1 MIIIGIILIPKE
13 QWYIWKKWEVEALES
28 LFVLSALFM
37 IIIIENKTKE
47 GLMKGWNETNQFS
60 FLYCLGSDQLLL
72 PWSPKQC
79 SHSFFFSFFFVER
92 HLREIEFIAEIC
104 KDDMQKWKVY
114 MEKNKSQ
121 SPVLS
126 YKEEFI
132 MYELWC
138 WER

>member
-1 MIIIGIILIPKE
+1 
-13 QWYIWKKWEVEALES
+13 
-28 LFVLSALFM
+28 M

-60 FLYCLGSDQLLL
+60 WEDALLVEFELMGSDQLLL

-79 SHSFFFSFFFVER
+79 SHFSFFFDVER

-114 MEKNKSQ
+114 KEKNKSQ
-121 SPVLS
+121 SPVPR
-126 YKEEFI
+126 KEEFI
-132 MYELWC
+132 TFYYVHIWKIIQSC
-138 WER
+138 VNDSTV

>member
-1 MIIIGIILIPKE
+1 MK
-13 QWYIWKKWEVEALES
+13 QTSS
-28 LFVLSALFM
+28 LFCIALVL
-37 IIIIENKTKE
+37 I
-47 GLMKGWNETNQFS
+47 
-60 FLYCLGSDQLLL
+60 
-72 PWSPKQC
+72 
-79 SHSFFFSFFFVER
+79 SFFFHGLQNNVLTPFFFLFFFVER

-104 KDDMQKWKVY
+104 KDDMQRWKVY